1 MKMKKIVA
9 LALAGA
15 LCLGMSTVALAA
27 DSPQKSDAVQATEE
41 GKEILVGDPEDPA
54 MSNWNDVAKNDP
66 EKLDK
71 TVKNTFKDQLYELNK
86 QLDDIDPDEIKPS
99 DLKKLQE
106 QQKVL
111 ESLANDDAVY
121 EVVTIADIKPAD
133 GTVVNEKNPLNVRF
147 NLMNGTLK
155 NLKVGQTIRIL
166 HLVDGLWQ
174 VYETEVKLDDNGF
187 YAEWAF
193 KHFSPVAVFRVN
205 SDNSVTPEPTPTPN
219 PDEPT
224 VTPDPD
230 VNGSITADQ
239 LADLIVKKLQAN
251 ANATKVVRTSVKASP
266 KTGE

>member
-15 LCLGMSTVALAA
+15 LCLGMSTVAFAA

-41 GKEILVGDPEDPA
+41 GKEIVVGEVEDPA

-99 DLKKLQE
+99 ELKKLQE

-121 EVVTIADIKPAD
+121 EVVTIADIAAAD
-133 GTVVNEKNPLNVRF
+133 GTVVDEEHPLNVRF
-147 NLMNGTLK
+147 NLGGLK
-155 NLKVGQTIRIL
+155 DLDEGQKIRIL

-174 VYETEVKLDDNGF
+174 VYETEVKLDDDGW

-193 KHFSPVAVFRVN
+193 EHFSPVAVFRVN